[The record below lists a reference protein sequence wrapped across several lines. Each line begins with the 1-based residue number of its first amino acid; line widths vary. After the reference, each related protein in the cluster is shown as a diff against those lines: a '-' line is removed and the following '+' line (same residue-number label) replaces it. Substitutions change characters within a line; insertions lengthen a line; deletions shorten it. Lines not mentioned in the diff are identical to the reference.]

1 MVIIILTI
9 AALVIAA
16 AYICYR
22 LGFTVPQQVEADLF
36 KFPDTEQYA
45 PFREEMTAMVKAA
58 LAIPYEDV
66 WITSGDGLKLH
77 GKCYTSTPDA
87 PVQIMFHRTC
97 CTGKDEYDPSAPE
110 TFRTGKSWVYP
121 DLLRYTQ
128 LLV

>member
-9 AALVIAA
+9 AALIAAA

-22 LGFTVPQQVEADLF
+22 LGFTVPQQTEADLF

-77 GKCYTSTPDA
+77 GKCYTSTLDA
-87 PVQIMFHRTC
+87 PVQIGIFAAGFKSRYRAASMCCWSTSVRTA
-97 CTGKDEYDPSAPE
+97 KARASA
-110 TFRTGKSWVYP
+110 
-121 DLLRYTQ
+121 
-128 LLV
+128 